1 MRCFKVLTFNKRP
14 ISISPEYRPMYRV
27 AQIVMVLKIAST
39 KNTAS
44 LLKLHFF
51 SWAMRSKKN
60 MDEARELA
68 LADTLTYNNLWSV
81 EPSLNRALTYV
92 IAEGLVNVEKGKYHL
107 NNKGELLFS
116 SIEKDDNLFLQEKEF
131 LNSVK
136 KKISDNRL
144 QRLAKW
150 WEHKYA

>member
-1 MRCFKVLTFNKRP
+1 MLTFNKRP

-27 AQIVMVLKIAST
+27 AQIVMILKVAST

-60 MDEARELA
+60 MEEALQ
-68 LADTLTYNNLWSV
+68 LVSTNPSTYNFPKLWSV

-92 IAEGLVNVEKGKYHL
+92 VAEGLVNIEKGKYHL
-107 NNKGELLFS
+107 NNKGELLFK
-116 SIEKDDNLFLQEKEF
+116 SIEKDDNLFMDEKQF
-131 LNSVK
+131 LNTVK
-136 KKISDNRL
+136 KKISDSRL

-150 WEHKYA
+150 WEHNYA